1 MPQYRDKIMKTKI
14 TQSAAKHSNTIVLA
28 VSYCELQAVLKYE
41 SPIAY
46 NAGND
51 GWNFDLYELS
61 GCHSIVTG
69 YRGMDRASTHKL
81 NNHRELKTALA
92 ELENYCAGNDVSRQ
106 DRKDKL
112 IALLDYHLV
121 M

>member
-1 MPQYRDKIMKTKI
+1 MKTKI
-14 TQSAAKHSNTIVLA
+14 TQSAAKKSNTIVLA
-28 VSYCELQAVLKYE
+28 VSYCELQAILKYE

-46 NAGND
+46 NTGND

-81 NNHRELKTALA
+81 NDYRELKMALK
-92 ELENYCAGNDVSRQ
+92 ELEDYCAGNDVSRQ

-112 IALLDYHLV
+112 ISLLDHHLV

>member
-1 MPQYRDKIMKTKI
+1 MKTKI

-28 VSYCELQAVLKYE
+28 VPYCELQAILNYE

-46 NAGND
+46 NAGRD

-81 NNHRELKTALA
+81 NDYRELKTALK
-92 ELENYCAGNDVSRQ
+92 ELENYCTGNDVKRE
-106 DRKDKL
+106 DRKAKL
-112 IALLDYHLV
+112 IELLDYHLV